1 MSQKMM
7 DTESG
12 DGISSESENKININ
26 LKGSQDSKEHESLSI
41 NIANDQNTNSP
52 TQSIHSSKEEVD
64 NQWAKEKLMKESL
77 GYEPGTLEQMDSL
90 EPLAATTNDTN
101 SKNKFRQYIIIHI
114 FENILYIRVI

>member
-101 SKNKFRQYIIIHI
+101 SKYKF
-114 FENILYIRVI
+114 